1 MSDTSLTLYGTYLIV
16 AGLLIIQ
23 PWFSRKNVLFGV
35 IFASHSIWDHVQAAS
50 IRHRYL
56 LSAGGTALAFF
67 VILLLLP
74 FFLTDGKWSLG
85 FNVVMLALIVIDSF
99 FYILANRQTR
109 KLKQSMGANGQL
121 TTQKIVVDLGKSDRE
136 TVLSLKWL
144 FLLIPVFV
152 ATLAVV
158 WFGYPYIA
166 DSIPTHFG
174 ISGPDRWAVKSWHVV
189 LSPVVSELL
198 LGVLIL
204 FTRRAPASVK
214 GNPNAAPG
222 YAQYRK
228 MMNILLIVFCLLSEI
243 LFFLMVLSFITP
255 IRPLWFSILFVVD
268 LGFLIMMIL
277 LHARFVRSKHASGPI
292 LDDDGKWIWGIFY
305 FNRYDPSIF
314 VEKRVGIGFT
324 VNMAR
329 PIAWIVL
336 IGIIIIAIVFSR

>member
-1 MSDTSLTLYGTYLIV
+1 MNENILILICTYIIV
-16 AGLLIIQ
+16 ACLLIMQ
-23 PWFSRKNVLFGV
+23 PWLSRKNVLFGV
-35 IFASHSIWDHVQAAS
+35 IFANSSIWGHAQAESIRRRYLIGAAS
-50 IRHRYL
+50 TAFTL
-56 LSAGGTALAFF
+56 LA
-67 VILLLLP
+67 ILLFLP
-74 FFLTDGKWSLG
+74 FFLTDGKWMFG
-85 FNVVMLALIVIDSF
+85 FNSAMVALILIVSF
-99 FYILANRQTR
+99 LFVLAHRQTR
-109 KLKQSMGANGQL
+109 KLKQSMVPDAQL
-121 TTQKIVVDLGKSDRE
+121 TTKKIVVDLGKSDQE
-136 TVLSLKWL
+136 TVLSLKWVL
-144 FLLIPVFV
+144 LLIPVFI

-158 WFGYPYIA
+158 WFGYPYMA

-174 ISGPDRWAVKSWHVV
+174 ISGPDRWASKSWQTV
-189 LSPVVSELL
+189 LSPVALELL

-255 IRPLWFSILFVVD
+255 VKPLWFTILSLVD

-277 LHARFVRSKHASGPI
+277 FYVRFVRSKHASGPI
-292 LDDDGKWIWGIFY
+292 LDDDGKWIWGLFY
-305 FNRYDPSIF
+305 FNRSDPSIF

-336 IGIIIIAIVFSR
+336 VGIILIAVLFSR